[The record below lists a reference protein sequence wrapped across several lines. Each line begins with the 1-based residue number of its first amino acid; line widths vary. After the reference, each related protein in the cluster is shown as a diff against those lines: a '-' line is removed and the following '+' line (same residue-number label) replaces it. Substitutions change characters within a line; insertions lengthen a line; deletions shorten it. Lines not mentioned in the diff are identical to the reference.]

1 MARHG
6 HSASGAP
13 FAEVAGDVGAS
24 PPRTATSSPPIGGN
38 CTNRAATRRRHA
50 EGRLLMLQNP
60 HRQPDIHPGA
70 EGGGSESTGAL
81 RDTGLATTPAGGDP
95 TTSRHISH
103 VISPRS
109 LFETARKRC
118 NSNDVDST
126 FELIAGELR
135 ATLMGRG
142 RAWPSFETTRRRH
155 AEGRLLMLQ
164 NPHHYPWR
172 HAPSPVQGCPAG
184 ADKRQKGVAD
194 RTGAGER
201 AGSSATGL
209 VADEAKHPIGDH
221 STRSDRAQ
229 CSRSGGIFTMGCILS
244 EALRREHASPTTPPS
259 TIPGTEP
266 RPTRLTLLTLPVR
279 PARGAHRQ
287 GA

>member
-126 FELIAGELR
+126 FELISWELR

-172 HAPSPVQGCPAG
+172 HAPSLA
-184 ADKRQKGVAD
+184 
-194 RTGAGER
+194 
-201 AGSSATGL
+201 S
-209 VADEAKHPIGDH
+209 
-221 STRSDRAQ
+221 
-229 CSRSGGIFTMGCILS
+229 CSRPGGIFTMGRILS
-244 EALRREHASPTTPPS
+244 EELRRERASPTTPPS
-259 TIPGTEP
+259 TMPGTEP
-266 RPTRLTLLTLPVR
+266 RPTCLVL
-279 PARGAHRQ
+279 
-287 GA
+287 